1 MRIVNFGSLNL
12 DFAYR
17 VKHLVLPGETISS
30 SEYHINCGGKGL
42 NQSVALAR
50 AGAEVCHVGKI
61 GTDGHMLKDFLDN
74 EQVDTQH
81 ILVTEERTGHAI
93 IQVDDAG
100 NNSIILYGGANQ
112 AITADWDAAVLDH
125 FCKGDILLLQNEVSG
140 LAEIMEKARRKGML
154 IAFNPSPCDDSITQ
168 LPLSSVRWLFINETE
183 GQQLSGKSKP
193 QDILNT
199 LRNTYPESAVIL
211 TLGKRGVLYKD
222 GDQQLSHPIFETT
235 VADTT
240 AAGDTFTGYF
250 LAGWAGGFPIREI
263 LRQASAAAALAVSE
277 NGAASSIPTRER
289 VEAFLRSR
297 FQEE

>member
-1 MRIVNFGSLNL
+1 MKIVNFGSLNL
-12 DFAYR
+12 DFVYR

-61 GTDGHMLKDFLDN
+61 GADGHMLKTLLDH

-100 NNSIILYGGANQ
+100 SNSIILYGGANQ
-112 AITADWDAAVLDH
+112 AITAEWDAEVLAH
-125 FCKGDILLLQNEVSG
+125 FHEGDILLLQNEISG
-140 LAEIMEKARRKGML
+140 LAGIMEKARRKGML
-154 IAFNPSPCDDSITQ
+154 IAFNPSPCDDSITK
-168 LPLSSVRWLFINETE
+168 LPLSCVRWLFINETE
-183 GQQLSGKSKP
+183 GRQLSGRSKP

-199 LRNTYPESAVIL
+199 LQDTYSESAIIL

-222 GDQQLSHPIFETT
+222 GDQQFSHSIFDTM

-250 LAGWAGGFPIREI
+250 LAGWVRGLPIQEI
-263 LRQASAAAALAVSE
+263 LRQASAASALAVSA

-289 VEAFLRSR
+289 VEAFLRNCH
-297 FQEE
+297 QG